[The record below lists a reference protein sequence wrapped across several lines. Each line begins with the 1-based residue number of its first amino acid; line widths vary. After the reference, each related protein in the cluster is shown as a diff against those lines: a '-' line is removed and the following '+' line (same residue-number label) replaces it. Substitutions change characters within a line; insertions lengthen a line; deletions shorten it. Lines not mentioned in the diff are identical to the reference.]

1 MNKYYSDDQIL
12 LSITLVLCGF
22 GIIAMYSASSIHAMN
37 NFGNHTFFLIQQIK
51 WLIIGLFLM
60 IIISKI
66 DYQVIKKYAYEIL
79 FFSWIIMI
87 LGYFYKGDNPAAR
100 WLIIGG
106 RSWLTTSD
114 LGRLSIIIFT
124 AFFIDKNKK
133 SIHNWKFILTKYI
146 PFLGI
151 TLSLILFQ
159 PDTSTTITISIIIL
173 LMLYISTMNI
183 KFLLYISSIGII
195 GLIIKIINTPHAI
208 NRIINWNDTQKVQ
221 SLNAFGTGGIF
232 GSGLGDSIIKNGY
245 LPQSHTDFILPIIGE
260 ELGFI
265 GILLIFLLFY
275 FFYQR
280 GLKIMQKAPDLFS
293 MLLCLGIILSVII
306 YFLINAAYSI
316 GLAPTTGLPMPFI
329 SYGGSHTI
337 FNLISIGIL
346 INICNKGN
354 TGVNKSYR
362 GISYEF

>member
-1 MNKYYSDDQIL
+1 MKYYSDEQIL
-12 LSITLVLCGF
+12 ISITLILCGF
-22 GIIAMYSASSIHAMN
+22 GIIVMYSASSMYAMN
-37 NFGNHTFFLIQQIK
+37 NFGNHMFFLIQQLK
-51 WLIIGLFLM
+51 WLSIGMLLM
-60 IIISKI
+60 LITSKI
-66 DYQVIKKYAYEIL
+66 NYQLIKKYAYQIL

-87 LGYFYKGDNPAAR
+87 LGYFFKGDNPAAR
-100 WLIIGG
+100 WLIVGG

-114 LGRLSIIIFT
+114 LGRLSLIIFT

-133 SIHNWKFILTKYI
+133 SIQNWKFIITKYI

-151 TLSLILFQ
+151 SLLLILFQ

-173 LMLYISTMNI
+173 LMLFISSMNLN
-183 KFLLYISSIGII
+183 FLLYVSSIGLI
-195 GLIIKIINTPHAI
+195 GLIIKIITTPHAI
-208 NRIINWNDTQKVQ
+208 NRIINWNDIQKIQ

-265 GILLIFLLFY
+265 GILLIFLLFC
-275 FFYQR
+275 FFYYR
-280 GLKIMQKAPDLFS
+280 GLKIMQNAPDLFS
-293 MLLCLGIILSVII
+293 MLLCLGIILSIII
-306 YFLINAAYSI
+306 YFLINAAYSV

-337 FNLISIGIL
+337 FTLISIGIL
-346 INICNKGN
+346 INVCNKGN
-354 TGVNKSYR
+354 AGINKSYL
-362 GISYEF
+362 GASYEL